1 MEISKVGRALWQAR
15 DEPPITIESEG
26 QMLQRVC
33 CELLALTATRITANY
48 GVYWAGLHFGDVRLV
63 ITVRD
68 SDYQMKGDGRFSVL
82 GGLIYEGSGGASPE
96 R

>member
-1 MEISKVGRALWQAR
+1 MTLKSFAIGLIVASALSRGGAWAEDAGR
-15 DEPPITIESEG
+15 
-26 QMLQRVC
+26 
-33 CELLALTATRITANY
+33 TATRITANY